1 MSESFFLFVVISV
14 SLAVGAFVGRRMT
27 HTVSAGTEPSG
38 NDELRKTYFKGLNY
52 LLNEKPDQAIDSFV
66 QALEVN
72 GETLE
77 THLALGGLLRRKGE
91 TERAIRVHQN
101 ILARPGLSL
110 ANQQYAQYELA
121 RDFVSAGLLDRAERI
136 LLGLVDSTGG
146 HAQASRYLLIEIYED
161 EREWLKALKLAKSMT
176 TSRFR
181 KQSSVSIQSAH
192 YCCELAEEA
201 FNTPDFA
208 EAESWVKRAYDY
220 DKACS
225 RADLFAARLEI
236 AKGNPKQALARLK
249 EMVASKSEYVP
260 EAIELLDQIAVS
272 LDNKQSFLASAKGL
286 SGSAWLIAMTK
297 IIELEQGQR
306 AAVDFLGKELKKR
319 KSSLRGLLQLTHYH
333 VVNSKGSARESL
345 EVLQTL
351 LQKLDEAR
359 PVYRCKQCGFSGK
372 KLHWHCPS
380 CRGWGTI
387 RRIRA
392 VDGE

>member
-1 MSESFFLFVVISV
+1 MSETLFLFVVISV
-14 SLAVGAFVGRRMT
+14 SLTVGAFVGRRIAKARF
-27 HTVSAGTEPSG
+27 VNVEPQG

-136 LLGLVDSTGG
+136 LLGLVESTGG
-146 HAQASRYLLIEIYED
+146 HAQASRYLLVEIYED
-161 EREWLKALKLAKSMT
+161 EREWLKALKLTKSISS
-176 TSRFR
+176 SRFR
-181 KQSSVSIQSAH
+181 RQSSGSVQSAH
-192 YCCELAEEA
+192 YCCELAEAA
-201 FNTPDFA
+201 FKTPDFG
-208 EAESWVKRAYDY
+208 EAERWISQAYDH
-220 DKACS
+220 DKECS
-225 RADLFAARLEI
+225 RADLFAAQLAI
-236 AKGNPKQALARLK
+236 AKGEPKSALAKLK
-249 EMVASKSEYVP
+249 EMVSRKSEYVP
-260 EAIELLDQIAVS
+260 EAIELLDQIAIS
-272 LDNKQSFLASAKGL
+272 LDKKKAFLASAKGL
-286 SGSAWLIAMTK
+286 SGSAWLISMTK
-297 IIELEQGQR
+297 MIELEQGQR
-306 AAVDFLGKELKKR
+306 EAVQFLGQELKKR

-333 VVNSKGSARESL
+333 VINSKGSARESL